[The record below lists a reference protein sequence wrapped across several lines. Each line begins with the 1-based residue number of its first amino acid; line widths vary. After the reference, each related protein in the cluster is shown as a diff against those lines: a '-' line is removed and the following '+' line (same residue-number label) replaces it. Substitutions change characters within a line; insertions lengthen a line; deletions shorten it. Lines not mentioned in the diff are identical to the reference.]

1 MRLDSISALT
11 RSRFGRA
18 SMGLAQITYLLF
30 LLAMNYTI
38 DYYSDDVQQAVM
50 ALPKSLQVRYV
61 SLTGRMMEHG
71 PNLGEPHTK
80 PFGTGLFE
88 LRLKGAEGIAR
99 CFTAPWS
106 IDGLSC
112 CIALS
117 RKPTKCRQPI
127 GGLQKHG

>member
-1 MRLDSISALT
+1 
-11 RSRFGRA
+11 
-18 SMGLAQITYLLF
+18 MGLAQITYLLF

-80 PFGTGLFE
+80 PFGAGLFE
-88 LRLKGAEGIAR
+88 LRLKGAEGVLLHHGQSPDCHA
-99 CFTAPWS
+99 
-106 IDGLSC
+106 
-112 CIALS
+112 ALLYQENRQNAAS
-117 RKPTKCRQPI
+117 RSADCRSTVE
-127 GGLQKHG
+127 GGQE